1 MYQCFHCAISI
12 AQHIHFSKGFQLIF
26 IFHLSAGN
34 SCFLFTW
41 YTRRKSAVYIPT
53 CRITQRQYKLNSQLC
68 NNKTLRW
75 QPVLRYGIHCICW
88 ISASEERAD
97 TTRCCSAIIRDGCVK
112 VKSNKATVSNCIL
125 SQWSSL
131 HLLRCVIY
139 NFIYSFK
146 DTTPVVS
153 LKV

>member
-1 MYQCFHCAISI
+1 MLSCAFSI
-12 AQHIHFSKGFQLIF
+12 AHHIHFSKGFQLIF

-34 SCFLFTW
+34 SCFLFIW
-41 YTRRKSAVYIPT
+41 YTKRKSAVYIPT

-68 NNKTLRW
+68 DNKTLRW
-75 QPVLRYGIHCICW
+75 QPFLRYGIHCICW

-97 TTRCCSAIIRDGCVK
+97 TERSCIAVIRFGCVK

>member
-12 AQHIHFSKGFQLIF
+12 AHHIHFSKGFQLIF

-112 VKSNKATVSNCIL
+112 VKSNKATVQIVYFTVEQCSCSAVWYMIL
-125 SQWSSL
+125 FTVS
-131 HLLRCVIY
+131 R
-139 NFIYSFK
+139 
-146 DTTPVVS
+146 TPIAVS